1 MSDRANDADAP
12 GDERFPPPVF
22 PSGSSVGE
30 DRSHPVEDDEEE
42 GVVPDDAFH
51 DPDDPVVRE
60 RPPTVPADFEEV
72 MGRVGG
78 LEAVLGEV
86 AVTGM
91 GNDPHVVAQ
100 PGLEPY
106 DDPHVAELASALERL
121 RAGLASRGEAALK
134 VEPEMS
140 RFEATL
146 RAYCVGYLA
155 GRRAQDS

>member
-1 MSDRANDADAP
+1 MSDARDDA
-12 GDERFPPPVF
+12 GDSVDPWLPPPFFPP
-22 PSGSSVGE
+22 GSTLGE
-30 DRSHPVEDDEEE
+30 DLRRHLE
-42 GVVPDDAFH
+42 GGADVGVPDDAFH

-78 LEAVLGEV
+78 LEAVLGHV

-91 GNDPHVVAQ
+91 GNDPHVVPQ

-121 RAGLASRGEAALK
+121 RTGLASRGEAALK

>member
-1 MSDRANDADAP
+1 MSDRSNDADAL
-12 GDERFPPPVF
+12 GNERFPPPVF
-22 PSGSSVGE
+22 PSGSSGW
-30 DRSHPVEDDEEE
+30 DDADPHLDDDEE
-42 GVVPDDAFH
+42 GVVPEDAFH

-60 RPPTVPADFEEV
+60 HPPTVPADFEEV

-91 GNDPHVVAQ
+91 GNDPHVVAH

-155 GRRAQDS
+155 GRRAQHS